1 MKKLLIA
8 GLVALAGLASPAC
21 DRDDSRAAGRLSVEG
36 TAEVATVDGS
46 IREVTRSRTLR
57 SGEQVTMVD
66 GTATLS
72 LGEDRLLE
80 LRKGT
85 VLRLGLQTGPVG
97 REVPRGELVTGD
109 VLVQAANDPATVVAG
124 DTTVEVNPQSVARVS
139 RNLAVVVGVYRGAA
153 GVESAGRPANIR
165 ALRQRTVPAP
175 GLPSRET
182 PITFSE
188 SDPWDQR
195 FLGDAID
202 LGNQLVATSRGFIN
216 PPGVGP
222 GSSVGLFLQI
232 LPQLVQP
239 GFDPSLIDPTR
250 APGETLV
257 GAAIA
262 LEGTKTTFLERW
274 NAAFSFHDD
283 GAPWGLVALDQGA
296 SRERLM
302 ATLDAAIRRLTSA
315 RTELAAPSAPTDPS
329 SSTATTLPRTT
340 NPAPAPLPA
349 GTPGPGSTGGGT
361 TGGGASAGTGTA
373 GTGGSTPAGA
383 EGSPDLEPYARVVG
397 PSNLGVPLVD
407 NTVNSVVETLS
418 GVLRAIGRG

>member
-1 MKKLLIA
+1 VKKLLIA

-21 DRDDSRAAGRLSVEG
+21 DRDDSRAAGRLTVEG

-46 IREVTRSRTLR
+46 IREVTRPRTLK

-80 LRKGT
+80 LRKGS

-97 REVPRGELVTGD
+97 RDVPRGELVTGD

-165 ALRQRTVPAP
+165 ALRQRTIPAP

-202 LGNQLVATSRGFIN
+202 LGNQLVATSRGFAN

-262 LEGTKTTFLERW
+262 LEGTKTNFLERW

-302 ATLDAAIRRLTSA
+302 ATIDAAIRRLAA
-315 RTELAAPSAPTDPS
+315 RTQVAAPAAPADPS
-329 SSTATTLPRTT
+329 SSTATLPGTTSPAPVPLPRRR
-340 NPAPAPLPA
+340 AS
-349 GTPGPGSTGGGT
+349 GSGMIT
-361 TGGGASAGTGTA
+361 ASH
-373 GTGGSTPAGA
+373 S
-383 EGSPDLEPYARVVG
+383 
-397 PSNLGVPLVD
+397 
-407 NTVNSVVETLS
+407 LS
-418 GVLRAIGRG
+418 MT